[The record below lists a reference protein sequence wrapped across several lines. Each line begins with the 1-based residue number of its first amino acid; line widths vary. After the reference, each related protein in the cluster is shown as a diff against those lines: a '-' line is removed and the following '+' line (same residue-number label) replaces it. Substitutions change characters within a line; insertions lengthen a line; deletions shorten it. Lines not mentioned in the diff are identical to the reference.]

1 MAKEDKKESEELRDL
16 RRQEA
21 EITREI
27 IDLREK
33 LVELSKSDSINL
45 REVQKVQESLLGLEK
60 QKQGVQGEIYNQYGE
75 ILKSEQN
82 HLDSVRQIV
91 ETQEELKD
99 LTEETN
105 EEYRKSR
112 AVKMELLDLE
122 DELKT
127 KYDDLQKGVAG
138 NIVNTKE
145 WQFASDLVAQT
156 TAAIEERVHG
166 SSKEMI
172 ALGDA
177 TRKNLY
183 TNIDLVDTLQDMDA
197 SSKAVREGKFIELS
211 AYREEL
217 GLKKTGRMLDM
228 LREDFERGSIKDAQ
242 GKTKYS
248 QQDLEFIQKQ
258 IGIYENQQDALQT
271 MVDLKQKANVENKE
285 EAKKQAEIIERTDRI
300 KDTIGTTKFGAIFD
314 GVEGAIKKIPGGSTL
329 VKALGFDKFK
339 KTIQE
344 NLGGALT
351 KVVVGFQGGFAN
363 GMKAAGQAVM
373 GLGKTLLMGPQAVIF
388 GLLAAVGALAALFV
402 SLDGGVSEVQKEL
415 GGTKKEALAAHE
427 AAHDM
432 AHEMGLVGVNT
443 EQVVKGMKT
452 VSNIMGGIDVKKM
465 MKIPSMANT
474 VQDATLL
481 SEKFGLAEDEIANV
495 HSLSIMSG
503 KSMATLSGEAIKVA
517 GGVMSSKNAVK
528 LLAGISKEVAV
539 AFKGTTKELIA
550 AAAKAKLLGTDLK
563 AIQNSGMG
571 MLDIESSLAKEME
584 ARVLLGRNINLDNAR
599 AAALNGDV
607 ATLQEEILK
616 NAGSLDQF
624 QKSGPLKQKALADAM
639 NMSVEEMTTM
649 LTKAEEMKTLGLDK
663 QLQENLANATAE
675 ERSKIYATQAEK
687 LKKQGNEKAAQ
698 LAYEKAA
705 QEEQASAAEKF
716 GDIMTKVKEILT
728 KLATPI
734 LEMVHGLLEGA
745 SAGGGMM
752 EVFDDVVHSIKP
764 IVTILVG
771 IVKIIL
777 GGLIPAFKFTFG
789 IISMLIKPLSWIAS
803 LFGSVEEKTDKVEK
817 TVKGVTDGVHKVT
830 KPVKEVES
838 GFGGVLKLV
847 GLIGAAFAG
856 KALIGKGL
864 DLVKD
869 KAVDLGKTLMGKVGG
884 VASKVT
890 GKIGGKMGGF
900 AGKALGKL
908 TGKGAASVASVG
920 GGDATSKML
929 DTQSASLDK
938 TNKLADGAK
947 SVGSKIADFG
957 KGLGSAIKS
966 IGKGVGAAFEAIL
979 KGLGK
984 GLEGLGQ
991 SLATMT
997 PIGPVAVAVGLFF
1010 LALGAS
1016 LLMATPALK
1025 AIAPVLMKFAEVI
1038 GGVLVAAIQEAG
1050 PIIQKVI
1057 ETVGVVLTAFM
1068 PVLIRVAEVLGTV
1081 FIAAIKEIGPI
1092 VKTVFEGIA
1101 TVMSTIGQ
1109 QIVDIVNAIGD
1120 NIIKIVDKLM
1130 AITGI
1135 DPLRLMAIAGGI
1147 VMLGVA
1153 LAGFGAGSGAG
1164 ALFDGLGKLVG
1175 GDSPIDQL
1183 IKILDKVDPKTI
1195 GAVVAGIAGIGAAM
1209 KTMAEHLGSID
1220 ASKLEEF
1227 GNALSGLMK
1236 NMGGGLAEGLSSLTG
1251 GKSPLEQMSE
1261 LVTKLNPEKISG
1273 AAKAFTQISD
1283 SLKKLSDT
1291 ISNLDVDKL
1300 SKVMDKV
1307 GGGGGGSVSKVVGS
1321 IMGGITSFF
1330 GGGAEEKKP
1339 TTATAS
1345 TGGGILSSLFGGG
1358 EEKKTTTAVAAA
1370 GGMLSSVGGSGESKP
1385 KSAAEKANEYTSKPT
1400 TATMKS
1406 IPQTTTPA
1414 TTAAPPTV
1422 TGGTPGGTPGGAPSK
1437 AKGGEGD
1444 GLGAKL
1450 DRLISIMES
1459 MASQPTIIKFGEKTV
1474 EEIQGKIDFKKAYNI
1489 AIDNT
1494 YGRRI

>member
-1 MAKEDKKESEELRDL
+1 MAKEDRKESEELRDL

-33 LVELSKSDSINL
+33 LVALSKSDSANL

-60 QKQGVQGEIYNQYGE
+60 QKQGIQGQLYNQYGE
-75 ILKSEQN
+75 ILKSEQT
-82 HLDSVRQIV
+82 HLDSMQQIV
-91 ETQEELKD
+91 DTQEELLD

-112 AVKMELLDLE
+112 AVKMELLDLD

-127 KYDDLQKGVAG
+127 KYDDIQKNLAE
-138 NIVNTKE
+138 NIKGTEEFKFVT
-145 WQFASDLVAQT
+145 DLVTQT
-156 TAAIEERVHG
+156 TAEIEKRVHG
-166 SSKEMI
+166 TSKEMI

-197 SSKAVREGKFIELS
+197 SSKAVREGRFIELS
-211 AYREEL
+211 TYREEL
-217 GLKKTGRMLDM
+217 GLKKTGRTLD
-228 LREDFERGSIKDAQ
+228 LLKEDFERGSVKDAA
-242 GKTKYS
+242 GRTKYS
-248 QQDLEFIQKQ
+248 QQDLEFLKKQ
-258 IGIYENQQDALQT
+258 IDIFEKQGEAISTTIA
-271 MVDLKQKANVENKE
+271 LKQKQNIENE
-285 EAKKQAEIIERTDRI
+285 IEAKKQALIIQKTEEL
-300 KDTIGTTKFGAIFD
+300 KGAIGETHFGKIFD
-314 GVEGAIKKIPGGSTL
+314 GLESGIKKIPGG
-329 VKALGFDKFK
+329 A
-339 KTIQE
+339 
-344 NLGGALT
+344 ALT
-351 KVVVGFQGGFAN
+351 KVLGFDTFKKNMQENVGKSLTGIATGFQGGMVS
-363 GMKAAGQAVM
+363 GLKASGQAVM
-373 GLGKTLLMGPQAVIF
+373 GFGKALLMGPQAVIF
-388 GLLAAVGALAALFV
+388 GMLAAVGALVGLFL

-465 MKIPSMANT
+465 MQIPSMAKT

-495 HSLSIMSG
+495 HSLSILSG

-539 AFKGTTKELIA
+539 GFKGSTKELIA
-550 AAAKAKLLGTDLK
+550 AAAKAKLLGTELGRMK
-563 AIQNSGMG
+563 EIGRG
-571 MLDIESSLAKEME
+571 MLDIESSLGAEME
-584 ARVLLGRNINLDNAR
+584 ARVLTGKNINFDTAR
-599 AAALNGDV
+599 QLALEGK
-607 ATLQEEILK
+607 TGELQDEIL
-616 NAGSLDQF
+616 NQMGSMAEFKEMNVLQ
-624 QKSGPLKQKALADAM
+624 QESMAKAFG
-639 NMSVEEMTTM
+639 MSVEEMTGM
-649 LTKAEEMKTLGLDK
+649 LTKAEEMKTLGLDRK
-663 QLQENLANATAE
+663 LQEDLANATAE
-675 ERSKIYATQAEK
+675 ERSKIYADQAKK
-687 LKKQGNEKAAQ
+687 LKAKGDSEAAQ
-698 LAYEKAA
+698 LALEKAA

-764 IVTILVG
+764 IVSILVG

-777 GGLIPAFKFTFG
+777 GGTLPAFKLMVGMIGF
-789 IISMLIKPLSWIAS
+789 MIKPLSWIAS
-803 LFGSVEEKTDKVEK
+803 LFGSVEEKTE
-817 TVKGVTDGVHKVT
+817 KVT
-830 KPVKEVES
+830 KAVKGTTDSVKNITKPVQQVES

-864 DLVKD
+864 DLMKD
-869 KAVDLGKTLMGKVGG
+869 KAADLGKTMVSKVGSA
-884 VASKVT
+884 ASKVT

-929 DTQSASLDK
+929 DTQTANLDK
-938 TNKLADGAK
+938 SSKLADGAK
-947 SVGSKIADFG
+947 SMGDKIADFG

-966 IGKGVGAAFEAIL
+966 IGKGVGGAFEAIL
-979 KGLGK
+979 TGIGK
-984 GLEGLGQ
+984 GIEALGQ

-997 PIGPVAVAVGLFF
+997 PIGPVGVAVGLFF

-1016 LLMATPALK
+1016 LLMATPAIK
-1025 AIAPVLMKFAEVI
+1025 AIAPVLMKFVEIIGVALVKALEV
-1038 GGVLVAAIQEAG
+1038 AG

-1101 TVMSTIGQ
+1101 SVMSTIGT
-1109 QIVDIVNAIGD
+1109 QIVNIVNTIGD
-1120 NIIKIVDKLM
+1120 NIVKIVDKLM

-1135 DPLRLMAIAGGI
+1135 NPLTLGAIAAGI
-1147 VMLGVA
+1147 VILGGA
-1153 LAGFGAGSGAG
+1153 LAGFGVGSGAG
-1164 ALFDGLGKLVG
+1164 AFADGLGKLVG

-1195 GAVVAGIAGIGAAM
+1195 GAVVAGIAGIGVAM
-1209 KTMAEHLGSID
+1209 KTMADNLGNID
-1220 ASKLEEF
+1220 ADKLEEF
-1227 GNALSGLMK
+1227 GDALSGLMK
-1236 NMGGGLAEGLSSLTG
+1236 NMSGGLMDGLSSLAG
-1251 GKSPLEQMSE
+1251 GKSPLESMSQ
-1261 LVTKLNPEKISG
+1261 LVTGLNPEKISG
-1273 AAKAFTQISD
+1273 AAKAFGQIAD

-1291 ISNLDVDKL
+1291 ISTLDVDKL
-1300 SKVMDKV
+1300 SAVMDKV
-1307 GGGGGGSVSKVVGS
+1307 GGGSGGTVSKVVGS
-1321 IMGGITSFF
+1321 IMGGVTSLFG
-1330 GGGAEEKKP
+1330 GGGAEEKK
-1339 TTATAS
+1339 S
-1345 TGGGILSSLFGGG
+1345 TPESAGGGGLLSSLFGGG
-1358 EEKKTTTAVAAA
+1358 A
-1370 GGMLSSVGGSGESKP
+1370 SKP
-1385 KSAAEKANEYTSKPT
+1385 KSAADKASEYTATKATSITSIPVTTVPTT
-1400 TATMKS
+1400 TATSITS
-1406 IPQTTTPA
+1406 IPQSTTPT
-1414 TTAAPPTV
+1414 TTAAPPGANANLV
-1422 TGGTPGGTPGGAPSK
+1422 PGGVAGK

-1450 DRLISIMES
+1450 DKLISIMES
-1459 MASQPTIIKFGEKTV
+1459 MATQPTIIKFGEKTV

>member
-33 LVELSKSDSINL
+33 LVALSKSDGANL

-60 QKQGVQGEIYNQYGE
+60 QKQGVQGQLYNQYGE
-75 ILKSEQN
+75 ILKSEQT
-82 HLDSVRQIV
+82 HLDSIQQIV
-91 ETQEELKD
+91 ESQEDLLE

-105 EEYRKSR
+105 EEYKKAR

-122 DELKT
+122 DELQT
-127 KYDDLQKGVAG
+127 KYDAIQKDLSETIKSSHEY
-138 NIVNTKE
+138 N
-145 WQFASDLVAQT
+145 FATDLIAQT
-156 TAAIEERVHG
+156 TAAVQERVHG
-166 SSKEMI
+166 TSKEMI

-177 TRKNLY
+177 TRKSLY

-197 SSKAVREGKFIELS
+197 SAKAVREGKYVELS
-211 AYREEL
+211 SYREEL
-217 GLKKTGRMLDM
+217 ALKKTGRTLD
-228 LREDFERGSIKDAQ
+228 LLKEDFERGSVKDAA

-248 QQDLEFIQKQ
+248 QQDLDFLQKQ
-258 IGIYENQQDALQT
+258 IGIFEKQETVIGSMVAMKGKLNAEN
-271 MVDLKQKANVENKE
+271 EI
-285 EAKKQAEIIERTDRI
+285 EAKKQAEIIQRTEEL
-300 KDTIGTTKFGAIFD
+300 KGAIGETHFGKIFD
-314 GVEGAIKKIPGGSTL
+314 GLESGIKKIPGGAALSK
-329 VKALGFDKFK
+329 VLGFDTFK
-339 KTIQE
+339 KNIQE
-344 NLGGALT
+344 NVGKSLT
-351 KVVVGFQGGFAN
+351 GIATGFQGGMVS
-363 GMKAAGQAVM
+363 GLKASGQAVM
-373 GLGKTLLMGPQAVIF
+373 GFGKALLMGPQAVIF
-388 GLLAAVGALAALFV
+388 GLLAAVGALVGLFL

-452 VSNIMGGIDVKKM
+452 VSNVMGGIDVKKM
-465 MKIPSMANT
+465 MQIPSMAKT

-481 SEKFGLAEDEIANV
+481 GEKFGLAEDEIANV

-539 AFKGTTKELIA
+539 AFRGTTKELIA

-571 MLDIESSLAKEME
+571 MLDIESSLSKEME

-639 NMSVEEMTTM
+639 NMTVEEMTTM

-675 ERSKIYATQAEK
+675 KRSEIYKTQAEK
-687 LKKQGNEKAAQ
+687 LKAQGDDKAAQ

-752 EVFDDVVHSIKP
+752 EVFDDIVHSVKP
-764 IVTILVG
+764 IVSILVG

-777 GGLIPAFKFTFG
+777 GGMIPAFKFTLG
-789 IISMLIKPLSWIAS
+789 LISFMIQPLSWIAS
-803 LFGSVEEKTDKVEK
+803 LFGSVEEKTEEVGK
-817 TVKGVTDGVHKVT
+817 TVKGVSDGVHNIT
-830 KPVKEVES
+830 KPVKAVES

-847 GLIGAAFAG
+847 GLIGAAFAA
-856 KALIGKGL
+856 KALIGSGL
-864 DLVKD
+864 SLMKD
-869 KAVDLGKTLMGKVGG
+869 KAMDLGKTMVSKVGG
-884 VASKVT
+884 AASKVAGKLT
-890 GKIGGKMGGF
+890 GKLTGKMGGF
-900 AGKALGKL
+900 AGKVMGKF
-908 TGKGAASVASVG
+908 KGGVSPIGGDDGGG
-920 GGDATSKML
+920 GGDKAAVGGAEKGKNMVSGLL
-929 DTQSASLDK
+929 DKIKSIIDSIKGVVQSAIGFVRDVGKDLLAALNDIVKGIGDILK
-938 TNKLADGAK
+938 TAVDIIVSVGTKLADGAM
-947 SVGSKIADFG
+947 KI
-957 KGLGSAIKS
+957 L
-966 IGKGVGAAFEAIL
+966 
-979 KGLGK
+979 
-984 GLEGLGQ
+984 
-991 SLATMT
+991 
-997 PIGPVAVAVGLFF
+997 
-1010 LALGAS
+1010 
-1016 LLMATPALK
+1016 
-1025 AIAPVLMKFAEVI
+1025 
-1038 GGVLVAAIQEAG
+1038 
-1050 PIIQKVI
+1050 
-1057 ETVGVVLTAFM
+1057 
-1068 PVLIRVAEVLGTV
+1068 
-1081 FIAAIKEIGPI
+1081 
-1092 VKTVFEGIA
+1092 
-1101 TVMSTIGQ
+1101 
-1109 QIVDIVNAIGD
+1109 
-1120 NIIKIVDKLM
+1120 NIIM
-1130 AITGI
+1130 
-1135 DPLRLMAIAGGI
+1135 
-1147 VMLGVA
+1147 
-1153 LAGFGAGSGAG
+1153 
-1164 ALFDGLGKLVG
+1164 DGLASAANTL
-1175 GDSPIDQL
+1175 P
-1183 IKILDKVDPKTI
+1183 KIMESL
-1195 GAVVAGIAGIGAAM
+1195 GNAVVAFFKPMRALVDPTIMIGIAVFTLAMIGLGYAFKLLGEGIGAAAPGIEAFFGGVGTIVQKVGEAIALVIQTITDSIIKLQDIDGGKLLQTAEGIAAIGIALAALGGGKIMDGVGSFIGGMFGGGDPMEKLISFSEKIKPENLNATAKALVAMSVAM
-1209 KTMAEHLGSID
+1209 KVMAEHLGNID
-1220 ASKLEEF
+1220 SSKLEEF
-1227 GNALSGLMK
+1227 GDALSGLMK
-1236 NMGGGLAEGLSSLTG
+1236 NMSGGLMEGLSSLAG

-1273 AAKAFTQISD
+1273 AAKAFGQIAD

-1300 SKVMDKV
+1300 SAVMDKV
-1307 GGGGGGSVSKVVGS
+1307 GGGGGVSNVVGS
-1321 IMGGITSFF
+1321 IMGGITSLF
-1330 GGGAEEKKP
+1330 GGGGTEEKK
-1339 TTATAS
+1339 S
-1345 TGGGILSSLFGGG
+1345 TQNPLDAAVGGMVSSLFGG
-1358 EEKKTTTAVAAA
+1358 
-1370 GGMLSSVGGSGESKP
+1370 GESKP
-1385 KSAAEKANEYTSKPT
+1385 KSAADKASEYT
-1400 TATMKS
+1400 ATKATSITS
-1406 IPQTTTPA
+1406 IPQTTTPT
-1414 TTAAPPTV
+1414 TTAAPP
-1422 TGGTPGGTPGGAPSK
+1422 GANANLAPGGAVGK
-1437 AKGGEGD
+1437 AKGGDGD

-1450 DRLISIMES
+1450 DKLISIMES
-1459 MASQPTIIKFGEKTV
+1459 MATQPTIIKFGEKTV

>member
-33 LVELSKSDSINL
+33 LVALSKSDSANL

-60 QKQGVQGEIYNQYGE
+60 QKQGIQGQLYNQYGE
-75 ILKSEQN
+75 ILKSEQT
-82 HLDSVRQIV
+82 HLDSMQQIV
-91 ETQEELKD
+91 DTQEELLE

-127 KYDDLQKGVAG
+127 KYDDIQKNLAE
-138 NIVNTKE
+138 NIKGTQEFKFVT
-145 WQFASDLVAQT
+145 DLVTQT
-156 TAAIEERVHG
+156 TAEIEERVHG
-166 SSKEMI
+166 TSKEMI

-197 SSKAVREGKFIELS
+197 SAKAVREGKYVELS
-211 AYREEL
+211 SYREEL
-217 GLKKTGRMLDM
+217 ALKKTGRTLDL
-228 LREDFERGSIKDAQ
+228 LREDFERGSIKDAA

-248 QQDLEFIQKQ
+248 QQDLEFLQKQ
-258 IGIYENQQDALQT
+258 IGIFEKQENVIEKMIDMKGKLNT
-271 MVDLKQKANVENKE
+271 ENE
-285 EAKKQAEIIERTDRI
+285 IEAKKQAEIIKKTEELKGAIDA
-300 KDTIGTTKFGAIFD
+300 TKFGKVFD
-314 GVEGAIKKIPGGSTL
+314 GLEKGIKKIPGG
-329 VKALGFDKFK
+329 A
-339 KTIQE
+339 
-344 NLGGALT
+344 ALT
-351 KVVVGFQGGFAN
+351 KVLGFDTFKKNIQENVGKSLTGIATGFQGGMVS
-363 GMKAAGQAVM
+363 GLKASGQAVM
-373 GLGKTLLMGPQAVIF
+373 GFGKTLLMGPQAVIF
-388 GLLAAVGALAALFV
+388 GMLAAVGALVGLFL

-465 MKIPSMANT
+465 MQIPSMAKT

-481 SEKFGLAEDEIANV
+481 SEKFGLTEDEVANV
-495 HSLSIMSG
+495 HSLSILSG

-517 GGVMSSKNAVK
+517 GGIMSSKNAVK

-539 AFKGTTKELIA
+539 GFKGSTKELIA
-550 AAAKAKLLGTDLK
+550 AAAKAKLLGTELGRMK
-563 AIQNSGMG
+563 EIGRG
-571 MLDIESSLAKEME
+571 MLDIESSLGAEME
-584 ARVLLGRNINLDNAR
+584 ARVLTGKNINFDTAR
-599 AAALNGDV
+599 RLALEGK
-607 ATLQEEILK
+607 TGELQDEILHQM
-616 NAGSLDQF
+616 GSMAEFKEMNVLQ
-624 QKSGPLKQKALADAM
+624 QESMAKAFG
-639 NMSVEEMTTM
+639 MSVEEMTGM
-649 LTKAEEMKTLGLDK
+649 LSKAEEMKTLGLDR
-663 QLQENLANATAE
+663 QLQESLANATAE
-675 ERSKIYATQAEK
+675 ERSNIYKTQAEK
-687 LKKQGNEKAAQ
+687 LKAQGKSEEAQ
-698 LAYEKAA
+698 LALEKAA

-764 IVTILVG
+764 IVSILVG

-777 GGLIPAFKFTFG
+777 GGTLPAFKLMVGMIGF
-789 IISMLIKPLSWIAS
+789 MIKPLSWIAS
-803 LFGSVEEKTDKVEK
+803 LFGSVEEKTEKVTK
-817 TVKGVTDGVHKVT
+817 AVKGTTDGVKNIT
-830 KPVKEVES
+830 KPVQQVES
-838 GFGGVLKLV
+838 GFTGVLKLV

-864 DLVKD
+864 DLMKD
-869 KAVDLGKTLMGKVGG
+869 KAADLGKTMVSKVGSA
-884 VASKVT
+884 ASKVT
-890 GKIGGKMGGF
+890 GKLSGKMGGF

-929 DTQSASLDK
+929 DTQTANLDK
-938 TNKLADGAK
+938 SSKLADGAK
-947 SVGSKIADFG
+947 SMGAKIADFG

-966 IGKGVGAAFEAIL
+966 IGKGVGGAFEAIL
-979 KGLGK
+979 TGIGK
-984 GLEGLGQ
+984 GIEALGR
-991 SLATMT
+991 SLAT
-997 PIGPVAVAVGLFF
+997 PVPPMGTVAIAVGLFF

-1016 LLMATPALK
+1016 LLMATPAIK
-1025 AIAPVLMKFAEVI
+1025 AIAPVLMKFVEIIGVALVKALEV
-1038 GGVLVAAIQEAG
+1038 AG

-1057 ETVGVVLTAFM
+1057 ETVGIVLTAFM
-1068 PVLIRVAEVLGTV
+1068 PVLMRVAEVLGTV
-1081 FIAAIKEIGPI
+1081 FIAAIKEVGPI

-1101 TVMSTIGQ
+1101 SVMSTIGT
-1109 QIVDIVNAIGD
+1109 QIVNIVNTIGD
-1120 NIIKIVDKLM
+1120 NIVKIVDKLM
-1130 AITGI
+1130 AITSI
-1135 DPLRLMAIAGGI
+1135 NPLTLGAIAAGI
-1147 VMLGVA
+1147 VILGGA
-1153 LAGFGAGSGAG
+1153 LAGFGVGSGAG
-1164 ALFDGLGKLVG
+1164 AFADGLGKLVG

-1195 GAVVAGIAGIGAAM
+1195 GAVVAGIAGIGVAM
-1209 KTMAEHLGSID
+1209 KTMADNLGNID
-1220 ASKLEEF
+1220 ADKLEEF
-1227 GNALSGLMK
+1227 GDALSGLMK
-1236 NMGGGLAEGLSSLTG
+1236 NMSGGLMDGLSSLAG
-1251 GKSPLEQMSE
+1251 GKSPLESMSQ

-1273 AAKAFTQISD
+1273 AAKAFNQISD

-1291 ISNLDVDKL
+1291 ISTLDVDKL
-1300 SKVMDKV
+1300 SAVMDKV
-1307 GGGGGGSVSKVVGS
+1307 GGGAGGTVSKVVDS
-1321 IMGGITSFF
+1321 IMGGVTSLF
-1330 GGGAEEKKP
+1330 GGGGTEEKK
-1339 TTATAS
+1339 S
-1345 TGGGILSSLFGGG
+1345 TPNPLDAAVGGMVSSLFGG
-1358 EEKKTTTAVAAA
+1358 
-1370 GGMLSSVGGSGESKP
+1370 GESKP
-1385 KSAAEKANEYTSKPT
+1385 KSAAEKASEYTANKTKSITNVPQT
-1400 TATMKS
+1400 SSGVSS
-1406 IPQTTTPA
+1406 IPQTTTVATSIPQTA
-1414 TTAAPPTV
+1414 VASTTAAPP
-1422 TGGTPGGTPGGAPSK
+1422 GANANLAPGGAVGK
-1437 AKGGEGD
+1437 AKGGDGD

-1450 DRLISIMES
+1450 DKLISIMES
-1459 MASQPTIIKFGEKTV
+1459 MATQPTIIKFGEKTV